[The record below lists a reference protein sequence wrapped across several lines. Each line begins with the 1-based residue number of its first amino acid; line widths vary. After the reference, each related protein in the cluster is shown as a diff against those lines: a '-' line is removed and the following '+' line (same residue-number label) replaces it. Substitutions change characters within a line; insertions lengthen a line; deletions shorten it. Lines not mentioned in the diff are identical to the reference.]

1 MSIESVRPS
10 NHVILCCPLL
20 FCLQS
25 FPASGFFP
33 MGWLCIWWPK
43 YWRFSFSNSPSIEY
57 SRLISFRI
65 DWFVAVVQSF
75 SHVSL
80 WPHGRQHSRFSCPWL
95 YSGVCSSSYPLSR
108 WCNPTISC
116 SVVLFSPCLQSFP
129 ASESFPE
136 STLHTWW
143 PKYWSFSF
151 STSPSNEYA
160 GLISFSIDWF
170 DLLSVQGTLKSFFRA
185 TVWKH
190 QFSSAQPSL

>member
-1 MSIESVRPS
+1 MAFSLLVQYCFLFLIWQEGVWSPSDDMKVAVNSSPDYILIIYSLSCVQLFAAPWTVAYQAPLSPTIQKSLLRLMSIESVRPS

-80 WPHGRQHSRFSCPWL
+80 
-95 YSGVCSSSYPLSR
+95 
-108 WCNPTISC
+108 
-116 SVVLFSPCLQSFP
+116 
-129 ASESFPE
+129 
-136 STLHTWW
+136 
-143 PKYWSFSF
+143 
-151 STSPSNEYA
+151 
-160 GLISFSIDWF
+160 
-170 DLLSVQGTLKSFFRA
+170 
-185 TVWKH
+185 
-190 QFSSAQPSL
+190 

>member
-108 WCNPTISC
+108 WCHPIITYCVIS
-116 SVVLFSPCLQSFP
+116 FSFPQSFP
-129 ASESFPE
+129 GSASFPMSQLFASGGQSIGAPASVFPMNIQRWFPILRHSAFFME
-136 STLHTWW
+136 QL
-143 PKYWSFSF
+143 
-151 STSPSNEYA
+151 
-160 GLISFSIDWF
+160 GLLEI
-170 DLLSVQGTLKSFFRA
+170 L
-185 TVWKH
+185 
-190 QFSSAQPSL
+190 